1 MSSPGAER
9 ASVLLQIFHDDESF
23 AGLSLVPRGEC
34 RSGSGHTG
42 AMGDMAIK
50 TRFEHTRPAAQWQA
64 GPVRFQ
70 ANMFRHSRTATCD
83 IKHKLRANPGR
94 SEEHTSELQSLMR
107 ISYAVLCLKKKTHT
121 PRTAISLHSPH
132 NNTYQTL
139 MHY

>member
-9 ASVLLQIFHDDESF
+9 ASGLLQIFHDDESF

-83 IKHKLRANPGR
+83 IKHKLRANPGCTPANYLVDRHGLQNQAGIR
-94 SEEHTSELQSLMR
+94 SEERRGGKECVSTCRSRWSPYH
-107 ISYAVLCLKKKTHT
+107 KT
-121 PRTAISLHSPH
+121 
-132 NNTYQTL
+132 
-139 MHY
+139 